1 MNGSEWSTK
10 KLMTCRFQRASHSP
24 ACWWMAGVPST
35 LPHRLASHPS
45 IHPLCMASVSLFNW
59 FALPWVWRS
68 AKRRTSAGGDGR
80 VGSGRTG
87 LIGVHCYF
95 RETVSSVNRLTHFL
109 VSRKFWFN
117 RLKVGQIDGREG
129 ENETATDTPT
139 HASSSIHS
147 HGPGRHPCSCE

>member
-24 ACWWMAGVPST
+24 ACWCSKHTSTQTSVASFHPPVVHGKRVLVQLIRSSVGVVICQETYIS
-35 LPHRLASHPS
+35 
-45 IHPLCMASVSLFNW
+45 
-59 FALPWVWRS
+59 
-68 AKRRTSAGGDGR
+68 RRRGSGR

-95 RETVSSVNRLTHFL
+95 RGTVSSVNRLTHFL

-129 ENETATDTPT
+129 GRERDAGWHT
-139 HASSSIHS
+139 HPRFFLNPFTRSWKASL
-147 HGPGRHPCSCE
+147 